1 MARMDLEKDEKSP
14 SALLGK
20 PRAGHGGAR
29 AGAGRP
35 LGSTI
40 ANGSKVYKPTREKG
54 ELLSL
59 WRQKVSEHFE
69 ELVQAQLAAARGVTH
84 MQARDKAGRWQT
96 VTDPA
101 VMTERLNAGAE
112 CYRLTAVAPSAP
124 VLQQVMDRLFGSPK
138 QSIDLE
144 VQSPVD
150 KLSDGE
156 LAEALT
162 ALLEKL
168 KNPPGI
174 TMEAEVV
181 APKTLAD
188 SSA

>member
-1 MARMDLEKDEKSP
+1 MDLEKDEKIP
-14 SALLGK
+14 SDMSGQIT
-20 PRAGHGGAR
+20 PRHGGAR

-35 LGSTI
+35 LGCTI
-40 ANGSKVYKPTREKG
+40 SNGSKVYKPTREKA

-84 MQARDKAGRWQT
+84 MQARDKSGRWQT

-138 QSIDLE
+138 QSLDLE

-156 LAEALT
+156 LAESLT

-174 TMEAEVV
+174 TVDVEVASEV
-181 APKTLAD
+181 LTD
-188 SSA
+188 SSV